1 MSNLLEKEYADQKM
15 FWSTETTLMVF
26 QSEKATKFLR
36 KVLED
41 GELMR
46 LKSDTDPSTTLTG
59 IKTSMSVN

>member
-1 MSNLLEKEYADQKM
+1 M